1 MPAAASSQ
9 QHSPTIC
16 SFRPAFSPP
25 SARRGCSIR
34 SRRVRSGGDA
44 CACALPAIKQ
54 IQGAS
59 YEDRHSREGRAA
71 QARRTPKFARR
82 GRQRPCGV
90 RGTVSRMK
98 KKYATVEGLRIVR
111 AGLDACK
118 VVVQKPAVLDFTP
131 QTLTAGRDG
140 KATNRANLK
149 PGQTT
154 DLVCIVRRAAYT
166 YKNLETDQ
174 KPRNSRPPFLY
185 VCVKEMHVLR

>member
-9 QHSPTIC
+9 QHSPTLC

-34 SRRVRSGGDA
+34 SRRVRCGGDA

-71 QARRTPKFARR
+71 RARRTPKFARR

-90 RGTVSRMK
+90 RGTVSRMVK
-98 KKYATVEGLRIVR
+98 TYATVEGLRICQCRLRYTQRVSPKTCRSGFHTSNADGR
-111 AGLDACK
+111 ARRESHKQSGSKTRADDGSRLH
-118 VVVQKPAVLDFTP
+118 F
-131 QTLTAGRDG
+131 QTR
-140 KATNRANLK
+140 
-149 PGQTT
+149 
-154 DLVCIVRRAAYT
+154 CI
-166 YKNLETDQ
+166 
-174 KPRNSRPPFLY
+174 
-185 VCVKEMHVLR
+185 HI